1 MFFLPHSFMPRVSI
15 LYFALVLFLGLS
27 NSRAQQLNYSFN
39 HINHNTG
46 LSETMNAYVFK
57 DSYGFIWI
65 SSNDGLNRFD
75 GKKVIQ
81 YRTTNDSTSLKGK
94 VINSNFFE
102 DEDANIWFCTYDAI
116 NCYQR
121 KTDDFKSFHINT
133 KEGQPIKVD
142 YYGFY
147 LDDQKRFWFTNNNGL
162 YLLNTKNN
170 KYSYAGFLSANR
182 CVVQKINAENYV
194 VYAFT
199 YGQNNIK
206 KHQFKKD
213 KLLRVPFF
221 EKSKKELSFKNI
233 YCINIDNDSVL
244 WMGCNEG
251 LVKINNVNESFI
263 VFDSYDKT
271 TVNEVRGIASNNLNV
286 FTSTSNGLLLFD
298 KSQNRFTSQIKSD
311 PTNPY
316 SLTLNTLFDLYLD
329 YENILWVSIWNKGID
344 YANVNK
350 ASFQVILN
358 KNKSGIEN
366 SKIDYRAVTI
376 DKIGDYWFATDN
388 GLTVTDNNFNIK
400 KSYTATS
407 TGNTIRSNRLTYL
420 LYDSLQSKIWI
431 SSIGGGI
438 DYYDEKNNRFYPV
451 KSQPNFPEINYAYFI
466 KKLKNGKVICSVD
479 SGLVEISPTKSGFEL
494 SKSEY
499 LKNTKGLIDSYSIAE
514 TSNGLLL
521 VANRN
526 KYITVFKIT
535 PSGLK
540 PLVELDINATVVQ
553 FCEDVRTK
561 TVWITTGNGLIKL
574 NTENLKFNY
583 VKNIKDIDGE
593 YLYSI
598 LPDNDYLWIG
608 SGKGIVKFNTKS
620 LSTRTYNA
628 NDGVAILDFWD
639 FCSHKLPDQRFLMG
653 GSGGVNVF
661 NPRTVIADTVK
672 SQLQLISLK
681 VNDLVYETPVSLSV
695 LNKLNLDYNQ
705 NTFSF
710 EFADLHLSNT
720 GHNHF
725 QYRIAELDSNW
736 VDNGFN
742 NFARFAQLNDGS
754 YTFQVRA
761 ANADGIWSKPLALN
775 IIISPPWYKTWWAY
789 LLYVITFISV
799 IVSITISII
808 NKKLQKQKVII
819 EKQQAVEA
827 ERTRIS
833 AEMHDDLGASLSTMK
848 LMCEVVK
855 SKLESTDSTEEIDFI
870 SHTSNDLVYKMRE
883 IIWSMNSKYDSLDD
897 LIRYVEKYTKEYLEI
912 SNIELEMVVP
922 EFIPQLTLYG
932 EMRRNIF
939 LVIKETLHNTFKHA
953 KAKKVIV
960 TFSISVKD
968 PKFTLVQVSIHDNG
982 VGINLEAIHRFGNG
996 LDNMKKRM
1004 ESVNGTYTITNENG
1018 TVTTLTVKLENNKA

>member
-1 MFFLPHSFMPRVSI
+1 MHKVSVI
-15 LYFALVLFLGLS
+15 YCALLLLLGFS
-27 NSRAQQLNYSFN
+27 STYCQQQNFSFN

-102 DEDANIWFCTYDAI
+102 DDETNIWFCTYDAI

-121 KTDDFKSFHINT
+121 KTDNFKSFHINT

-182 CVVQKINAENYV
+182 CVAHKINTENYV
-194 VYAFT
+194 VYAFP
-199 YGQNNIK
+199 YGQNKIE

-213 KLLRVPFF
+213 KLIRVPFF

-233 YCINIDNDSVL
+233 YCINIDNDSVM

-251 LVKINNVNESFI
+251 LVKINNVTESVTIFH
-263 VFDSYDKT
+263 SYENT
-271 TVNEVRGIASNNLNV
+271 PVNEVRGIASNNLNV
-286 FTSTSNGLLLFD
+286 FAASSNGLLLFD
-298 KSQNRFTSQIKSD
+298 KRQNRFTSQIKSD

-316 SLTLNTLFDLYLD
+316 SLALNTLFDLYLD

-344 YANVNK
+344 YANINK
-350 ASFQVILN
+350 AYFQVILN

-376 DKIGDYWFATDN
+376 DKNGDYWFATDN
-388 GLTVTDNNFNIK
+388 GLTVTDKNFKTIK
-400 KSYTATS
+400 FYTS
-407 TGNTIRSNRLTYL
+407 SNSGNAIRSNRLTYL
-420 LYDSLQSKIWI
+420 LYDSTESKIWI

-438 DYYDEKNNRFYPV
+438 DYYDEKRNRFYPV
-451 KSQPNFPEINYAYFI
+451 KSQSNFPEINYAYFI

-479 SGLVEISPTKSGFEL
+479 SGLVEITATKNGFEL

-499 LKNTKGLIDSYSIAE
+499 LKNTKGIIDCYSIAE
-514 TSNGLLL
+514 TSNELLL

-526 KYITVFKIT
+526 KYITVFKIV

-540 PLVELDINATVVQ
+540 PLVELDINATVIQ
-553 FCEDVRTK
+553 FCEDAKTK
-561 TVWITTGNGLIKL
+561 TVWITTGNGLINL
-574 NTENLKFNY
+574 NTEQLKFNY
-583 VKNIKDIDGE
+583 VKDIKDIDGE
-593 YLYSI
+593 YLYAV
-598 LPDNDYLWIG
+598 LPDNDNLWIG

-620 LSTRTYNA
+620 LSSRTYNA

-639 FCSHKLPDQRFLMG
+639 FCGYKLPDNRFLMG
-653 GSGGVNVF
+653 GSGGVNLF
-661 NPRTVIADTVK
+661 NPSAVITDTMK
-672 SQLQLISLK
+672 SQVQLTSLK
-681 VNDLVYETPVSLSV
+681 VNDLFYETPVSLSA
-695 LNKLNLDYNQ
+695 LKKLNLDYNQ

-725 QYRIAELDSNW
+725 QYRIIELDTNW
-736 VDNGFN
+736 VENGPN
-742 NFARFAQLNDGS
+742 NFARFAQLNDGN

-761 ANADGIWSKPLALN
+761 ANADGIWSKPLTLN
-775 IIISPPWYKTWWAY
+775 IIISPPWYKRWWAY
-789 LLYVITFISV
+789 LLYVITFISA
-799 IVSITISII
+799 IVWITVSII
-808 NKKLQKQKVII
+808 NKKLRKQKVII

-855 SKLESTDSTEEIDFI
+855 SKLETTDSTEEIDFI

-897 LIRYVEKYTKEYLEI
+897 LIQYVKKYAKEYLEI
-912 SNIELEMVVP
+912 SNISFEMVVP
-922 EFIPQLTLYG
+922 EFIPRLTLYG

-953 KAKKVIV
+953 KAQKVVI
-960 TFSISVKD
+960 TFNISGKD
-968 PKFTLVQVSIHDNG
+968 PKFTLVQVAIHDNG
-982 VGINLEAIHRFGNG
+982 VGINLDAIHRFGNG

-1004 ESVNGTYTITNENG
+1004 ESVNGTYAIANQNG
-1018 TVTTLTVKLENNKA
+1018 TITTLTVLLENNKA